1 MKAPATRRKWLR
13 RCRVCFRWCR
23 IAALSALFIALC
35 LAIYLGEAGLPE
47 WAKSRI
53 VAAAQAQGVRLTF
66 ASMRLHWLQGIT
78 VDNAVV
84 EGDGLPGS
92 FKAERVVL
100 DLDQDELLH
109 RRLRLKS
116 LALHHADLS
125 LTPEDRSL
133 DPIMVHELE
142 GRVSFPETNV
152 VSLDHLEG
160 RWRSGIFSM
169 QMTAT
174 NLGAMAGLWTKGS
187 TPSTGRRSLTN
198 QVDRIALALS
208 KLDLKGAPSLRIVM
222 AGDAAKPLDLTAV
235 FALTVPGAATPWGT
249 VTNLSLEI
257 RSTPQSETA
266 TLKLTADGA
275 ETPWG
280 QAGTV
285 DTTVEFKPTTDDAS
299 EWQAGFRASLARPRT
314 AVVAADSMEL
324 DGQAHFRI
332 GALWPTRFDANL
344 AATGPTSRW
353 AHAAALAVRIS
364 RTEETRTWM
373 APTNTTALAMWTNLL
388 PHRLELGVD
397 ASRLSV
403 LGVDFLS
410 LGAELN
416 WSGPLLT
423 LSRLDATMP
432 SGRASVSGV
441 LDVPEHTVTVSLK
454 SDFDLSTAR
463 DLLAPSGRNWLDQF
477 QWTAPPNIAGSARL
491 VLPVWTNAVESWS
504 EDIQPGLQLSGTFAV
519 DRVGFQKI
527 HFDQV
532 AGTVTHSN
540 RVWHVHDARLTRP
553 EGGLQLDLVSQDR
566 GAHQTIRLLSTIDPE
581 ALKPLMGEH
590 ADKVFEMVRFPKP
603 PLIEGTAEIFRDE
616 LKRSTFFGRIAT
628 TNVHVRDVD
637 TGLVSAGVAVEW
649 PWVRFENIRI
659 ERGTQWLAAPLMLF
673 NLDDQMLSISNGT
686 AQADIE
692 PVGRII
698 GPKTWG
704 MLSAYEF
711 LDPPLVEINGI
722 TPVHEEDRPKADLH
736 FKINA
741 QRFRWKFFNIDRF
754 TGDARWTGNGLEL
767 TNLEAN
773 AYSGTVGGWARFA
786 FQEEGP
792 VDFRF
797 RSDVDGL
804 NLKTVLNDLGVTN
817 RVQGSLSGSLVIT
830 DGSSYRPTGWNGY
843 GHADLTNGF
852 IWDYPVFAFL
862 SPIVE
867 TIAPGTGRDAA
878 RSARGD
884 YYITNSVIFTDKLEI
899 RAATVRLNYRGSVT
913 FDHVL
918 NARVEATL
926 LRDTW
931 LVGPLLSLALT
942 PFSRVFEYRV
952 TGTLSE
958 PKMEPIYVPSVLMK
972 LLSPLDALKNPG
984 NMAPDPARQASPG
997 TKPKVDELPSR
1008 P

>member
-1 MKAPATRRKWLR
+1 
-13 RCRVCFRWCR
+13 VCFRWCR
-23 IAALSALFIALC
+23 IAALSALFLALC

-47 WAKSRI
+47 WAKNRI

-78 VDNAVV
+78 VENAVV

-100 DLDQDELLH
+100 DLDQGELLH

-125 LTPEDRSL
+125 LSPEDRNL
-133 DPIMVHELE
+133 DPIVVHELE

-187 TPSTGRRSLTN
+187 APSTGRRSLTN

-235 FALTVPGAATPWGT
+235 FALSVPGAATPWGT
-249 VTNLSLEI
+249 VTNLNLEI
-257 RSTPQSETA
+257 RTTPQSETS

-280 QAGTV
+280 QASTV
-285 DTTVEFKPTTDDAS
+285 DTTVVFKPTTDDAS
-299 EWQAGFRASLARPRT
+299 EWQAGFRASLANPRT
-314 AVVAADSMEL
+314 ARVAADSVEL
-324 DGQAHFRI
+324 DGQARFRI
-332 GALWPTRFDANL
+332 GDLWPTRFDANL
-344 AATGPTSRW
+344 AAIGPTSRW
-353 AHAAALAVRIS
+353 AHATALAVKIS
-364 RTEETRTWM
+364 RSEETNTWI
-373 APTNTTALAMWTNLL
+373 APTDKAALAMWTNLL
-388 PHRLELGVD
+388 PHRLELGFE
-397 ASRLSV
+397 ASQLSV
-403 LGVDFLS
+403 LGLDIRS

-416 WSGPLLT
+416 WNGPLLT
-423 LSRLDATMP
+423 LSRLEATVP
-432 SGRASVSGV
+432 SGSASVSGV
-441 LDVPEHTVTVSLK
+441 LDVPEHTVTGSLK
-454 SDFDLSTAR
+454 TDFDLSSVR
-463 DLLAPSGRNWLDQF
+463 DLLTPSGRNWLDQF
-477 QWTAPPNIAGSARL
+477 QWSAPPKIAGNARL
-491 VLPVWTNAVESWS
+491 VLPAWTDAVESWR
-504 EDIQPGLQLSGTFAV
+504 EDIQPGLQLSGTFDV
-519 DRVGFQKI
+519 DQVVFQKI
-527 HFDQV
+527 AFDHAV
-532 AGTVTHSN
+532 GTFSHTN
-540 RVWHVHDARLTRP
+540 LVWHVQDARLSRP
-553 EGGLQLDLVSQDR
+553 EGGIQLNLASEGR
-566 GAHQTIRLLSTIDPE
+566 GAHQTIRFLSTIDPE
-581 ALKPLMGEH
+581 ALKPVLGEH

-603 PLIEGTAEIFRDE
+603 PLIEGTADIFRDD
-616 LKRSTFFGRIAT
+616 LKRSTFFGRVAT

-649 PWVRFENIRI
+649 PWVRFENTRI

-704 MLSAYEF
+704 MLSPYEF

-736 FKINA
+736 FKIKA

-773 AYSGTVGGWARFA
+773 AYSGTVGGWAEFG

-792 VDFRF
+792 VDFKF

-817 RVQGSLSGSLVIT
+817 RVQGRLTGNLIIT

-862 SPIVE
+862 SPILDA
-867 TIAPGTGRDAA
+867 IAPGTGRDAA

-899 RAATVRLNYRGSVT
+899 RAATLRLNYRGSVT

-931 LVGPLLSLALT
+931 LVGPLLSLALS

-972 LLSPLDALKNPG
+972 LLSPLEALKTP
-984 NMAPDPARQASPG
+984 ASATPDPGSQGRPG
-997 TKPKVDELPSR
+997 SNPKVDDLPSR